1 MVKKEKKEI
10 EIFNYYSNK
19 LAFEKIE
26 DVDIL
31 GITIPPDFLD
41 DSKDILESDDE
52 DYVDFEN
59 FEDSGEEE
67 EVEEPQALKDLAEF
81 EENLEELGF
90 EGKTQEEL
98 EEFIMQRLMNG
109 GETPQ
114 KEEPKIEEVEEIED
128 TPKAQIPIQ
137 EIKTL
142 EIKTLESGEI
152 KFETVSSTDANYSSP
167 DTVPMSMFQM
177 SEEETQEV
185 LENAQAEFEK
195 GSIQEE
201 IKEEVIE
208 EIQKEKTSFHD
219 PFDEYE
225 KENSSKKKYVFS
237 INQQYAFAIDEVPV
251 EEREQYI
258 EHAIKLKIEED
269 NGQRA
274 KHKRVNFFMQLLTI
288 AIAICIGTPIAFMTI
303 NWSVD
308 STIKNYEY
316 CQKSFE
322 QLFKKRYGTEKRK
335 Y

>member
-1 MVKKEKKEI
+1 MVKKEKKEL

-31 GITIPPDFLD
+31 GVTIPPDFLD
-41 DSKDILESDDE
+41 DSKDVLEGDGE
-52 DYVDFEN
+52 DYVDFDD
-59 FEDSGEEE
+59 FEESNEE
-67 EVEEPQALKDLAEF
+67 EVEEPQAIRDLEEF

-109 GETPQ
+109 GEIPQ
-114 KEEPKIEEVEEIED
+114 KEEPTIEETPEIEEPVKIEN
-128 TPKAQIPIQ
+128 TIQ

-152 KFETVSSTDANYSSP
+152 KFETVSSTDANYTTP
-167 DTVPMSMFQM
+167 DIAPMSMFQM
-177 SEEETQEV
+177 SEEEAQEV
-185 LENAQAEFEK
+185 LENAQAEFGK
-195 GSIQEE
+195 GAQTEVEEE
-201 IKEEVIE
+201 IVEEVQQE
-208 EIQKEKTSFHD
+208 QEVFHD

-237 INQQYAFAIDEVPV
+237 VDQKYAFAIDEIPV
-251 EEREQYI
+251 EEREHFI
-258 EHAIKLKIEED
+258 EQAIKLKIEED
-269 NGQRA
+269 NGDRIR
-274 KHKRVNFFMQLLTI
+274 HKRVDFFKKILTV
-288 AIAICIGTPIAFMTI
+288 AIAVVIGIPTAFWTI